1 MIQANELRLGNYI
14 LYLDELYVVDG
25 IKYEENAPSSKWRIF
40 FRTIDGSLR
49 NGKLENWIEPVPLTP
64 EILERA
70 GGKYEKI
77 EGSASL
83 DYSDKDGTTEYWYY
97 KQFGGITI
105 VRWDNGPF
113 ILSNSFSFNLR
124 VELKHL
130 HHFQNVVFALCGTEI
145 DINL

>member
-1 MIQANELRLGNYI
+1 MITAKELRIGNI
-14 LYLDELYVVDG
+14 LEYRFEEAAKWVKIKINSSDIEWCEYAAEGFNKVHRPVV
-25 IKYEENAPSSKWRIF
+25 
-40 FRTIDGSLR
+40 
-49 NGKLENWIEPVPLTP
+49 LTP